1 MAMARV
7 KHSKFKN
14 IGILY
19 ELLARQLTSDVL
31 RDKKDGVAV
40 DILKE
45 YFGKDTE
52 ISKELELYNI
62 LQNKKTNNSK
72 KAEDLLEIVID
83 ARKKLSN
90 AKLRKETYN
99 LVKEIKTVFDATDF
113 FKTRL
118 PNYRFYASVY
128 NLFADAG
135 TGKEL
140 NPVTKV
146 NSKYTILENISYK
159 KVKEEEVDNE
169 VFKEFKESD
178 ADVRL
183 LTYKRLIDKFNTKY
197 STLTTE
203 QKSILKKYIYNVSN
217 NTELKEFVAK
227 QLESIKTVLK
237 KYRPKI
243 RDEVT
248 SIKLKG
254 AITKIDEIKQ
264 KKHVD
269 EVTLTSVL
277 RYYDL
282 VNELKEIK

>member
-1 MAMARV
+1 MARV

-52 ISKELELYNI
+52 ISRELELYNI

-99 LVKEIKTVFDATDF
+99 LVKEIKTVFDTSSF

-135 TGKEL
+135 TDKEL

-159 KVKEEEVDNE
+159 KVKEEEVDGE

-183 LTYKRLIDKFNTKY
+183 LTYMRLVDKFNTKY

-217 NTELKEFVAK
+217 NSELKEFIGK

-237 KYRPKI
+237 KHRPQI

-254 AITKIDEIKQ
+254 AIKKIDEIKQ

-269 EVTLTSVL
+269 EATLTSVL

-282 VNELKEIK
+282 VSELKEVK

>member
-1 MAMARV
+1 MARV

-99 LVKEIKTVFDATDF
+99 LVKEIKTVFNATDF

-128 NLFADAG
+128 NLFSDAG

-159 KVKEEEVDNE
+159 KIKEEEVEGE

-183 LTYKRLIDKFNTKY
+183 LTYKRLVDKFNTKY

-217 NTELKEFVAK
+217 NSELKEFVAK

>member
-99 LVKEIKTVFDATDF
+99 LVKEIKTVFDTASF

-128 NLFADAG
+128 NLFADVG
-135 TGKEL
+135 TEKEL
-140 NPVTKV
+140 NPITKV

-159 KVKEEEVDNE
+159 KIKEEVVEGD

-178 ADVRL
+178 VDVRL
-183 LTYKRLIDKFNTKY
+183 LTYKRLVDKFNTKY

-203 QKSILKKYIYNVSN
+203 QKGILKKYIYNVSN

-227 QLESIKTVLK
+227 QLESIKTVLIK
-237 KYRPKI
+237 HRPKI

-248 SIKLKG
+248 GIKLKG
-254 AITKIDEIKQ
+254 AINKIEEIKK

-269 EVTLTSVL
+269 EATLTSVL

-282 VNELKEIK
+282 VRELKGIK

>member
-1 MAMARV
+1 MARV

-52 ISKELELYNI
+52 ISRELELYNI

-99 LVKEIKTVFDATDF
+99 LVKEIKTVFDTSSF

-135 TGKEL
+135 TDKEL

-159 KVKEEEVDNE
+159 KVKEEEVDGE

-183 LTYKRLIDKFNTKY
+183 LTYKRLVDKFNTKY

-217 NTELKEFVAK
+217 NTELKEFVSK
-227 QLESIKTVLK
+227 QLDSIKTVLQK
-237 KYRPKI
+237 HRPRIK
-243 RDEVT
+243 DEVT

-254 AITKIDEIKQ
+254 AIKKIDEIKQ

-282 VNELKEIK
+282 VSELKEVK

>member
-1 MAMARV
+1 MARV

-52 ISKELELYNI
+52 ISRELVLYNI

-99 LVKEIKTVFDATDF
+99 LVKEIKTVFDPGSF

-159 KVKEEEVDNE
+159 KVKEEEVDGE

-183 LTYKRLIDKFNTKY
+183 LTYKRLVDKFNTKY
-197 STLTTE
+197 SALTTE
-203 QKSILKKYIYNVSN
+203 QKGILKKYIYNVSN

-227 QLESIKTVLK
+227 QLDSIKTVLK
-237 KYRPKI
+237 KHRPRIK
-243 RDEVT
+243 DEVT

-254 AITKIDEIKQ
+254 AIKKIDEIKQ

-282 VNELKEIK
+282 VSELKEVK

>member
-1 MAMARV
+1 MARV

-40 DILKE
+40 DILRE
-45 YFGKDTE
+45 FFGKDTE

-99 LVKEIKTVFDATDF
+99 LVKEINTVFDATSF

-128 NLFADAG
+128 NLFADAAG
-135 TGKEL
+135 NGKEL

-159 KVKEEEVDNE
+159 KVKEEEQVGGD

-183 LTYKRLIDKFNTKY
+183 LTYKRLVDKFNTKY
-197 STLTTE
+197 STLTKE
-203 QKSILKKYIYNVSN
+203 QKGILKKYIYNVSN
-217 NTELKEFVAK
+217 NSELKEFVGK
-227 QLESIKTVLK
+227 QLDSIKAVLQ

-243 RDEVT
+243 KDEVT

-254 AITKIDEIKQ
+254 AINKIDEIKQ

-282 VNELKEIK
+282 VSELKEVK

>member
-1 MAMARV
+1 MARV

-52 ISKELELYNI
+52 ISRELELYNI

-99 LVKEIKTVFDATDF
+99 LVKEIKTVFDTSSF

-135 TGKEL
+135 TDKEL

-159 KVKEEEVDNE
+159 KVKEEEVDGE

-183 LTYKRLIDKFNTKY
+183 LTYKRLVDKFNTKY

-217 NTELKEFVAK
+217 NSELKEFIGK

-237 KYRPKI
+237 KHRPQI

-254 AITKIDEIKQ
+254 AIKKIDEIKQ

-269 EVTLTSVL
+269 EATLTSVL

-282 VNELKEIK
+282 VSELKEVK

>member
-1 MAMARV
+1 MARV

-31 RDKKDGVAV
+31 RDKKDGIAV

-99 LVKEIKTVFDATDF
+99 LLKEIKTVFDTTSF

-146 NSKYTILENISYK
+146 NSKYNILENISYK
-159 KVKEEEVDNE
+159 KVKEEEVDGE

-183 LTYKRLIDKFNTKY
+183 LTYKRLVDKFNTKY

-203 QKSILKKYIYNVSN
+203 QKGILKKYIYNVSN
-217 NTELKEFVAK
+217 NSELKEFVAK
-227 QLESIKTVLK
+227 QLDSIKTVLERH
-237 KYRPKI
+237 RPKI
-243 RDEVT
+243 KDEVT

-254 AITKIDEIKQ
+254 AINKIEEIKQ

-269 EVTLTSVL
+269 EITLTSVL

>member
-1 MAMARV
+1 MARV

-52 ISKELELYNI
+52 ISRELELYNI

-113 FKTRL
+113 FQTRL

-135 TGKEL
+135 TDKEL

-159 KVKEEEVDNE
+159 KVKEEEVDGE

-178 ADVRL
+178 ADIRL
-183 LTYKRLIDKFNTKY
+183 LTYKRLVDKFNTKY
-197 STLTTE
+197 SALTTE
-203 QKSILKKYIYNVSN
+203 QKGILKKYIYNVSN
-217 NTELKEFVAK
+217 NSELKEFIGK

-237 KYRPKI
+237 KHRPQI

-254 AITKIDEIKQ
+254 AIKKIDEIKQ

-269 EVTLTSVL
+269 EATLTSVL

-282 VNELKEIK
+282 VSELKEVK

>member
-99 LVKEIKTVFDATDF
+99 LVKEIKTVFDPNSF

-159 KVKEEEVDNE
+159 KVEEEEVGGE

-183 LTYKRLIDKFNTKY
+183 LTYKRLVDKFNTKY

-217 NTELKEFVAK
+217 NTELKEFVSK
-227 QLESIKTVLK
+227 QLDSIKTVLQK
-237 KYRPKI
+237 HRPRIK
-243 RDEVT
+243 DEVT

-254 AITKIDEIKQ
+254 AIKKIDEIKQ

-282 VNELKEIK
+282 VSELKEVK

>member
-1 MAMARV
+1 MARV

-52 ISKELELYNI
+52 ISRELELYNI

-99 LVKEIKTVFDATDF
+99 LVKEIKTVFDTTAF

-159 KVKEEEVDNE
+159 KVKEEEVGE

-183 LTYKRLIDKFNTKY
+183 LTYKRLVDKFNTKY
-197 STLTTE
+197 SALTTE
-203 QKSILKKYIYNVSN
+203 QKGILKKYIYNVSN

-227 QLESIKTVLK
+227 QLDSIKTVLQK
-237 KYRPKI
+237 HRPRIK
-243 RDEVT
+243 DEVT

-254 AITKIDEIKQ
+254 AIKKIDEIKQ

-269 EVTLTSVL
+269 EATLTSVL

>member
-1 MAMARV
+1 MARV

-45 YFGKDTE
+45 YFGKNTE
-52 ISKELELYNI
+52 ISKELELYTI

-90 AKLRKETYN
+90 ARLRKETYN

-128 NLFADAG
+128 NLFSDAG

-140 NPVTKV
+140 NPVTKL

-159 KVKEEEVDNE
+159 KVKEEEVVGGE

-178 ADVRL
+178 IDVRL
-183 LTYKRLIDKFNTKY
+183 LTYKRLVDKFNSKY
-197 STLTTE
+197 STLTKE
-203 QKSILKKYIYNVSN
+203 QKDILKKYIYNVSN
-217 NTELKEFVAK
+217 NTELKEFVTK
-227 QLESIKTVLK
+227 QLESIKVVLE
-237 KYRPKI
+237 KYGPKI
-243 RDEVT
+243 RDKVT

-254 AITKIDEIKQ
+254 AIRKIDEIKR

-269 EVTLTSVL
+269 EATLTSVL

-282 VNELKEIK
+282 VTELKEIK

>member
-1 MAMARV
+1 MARV

-52 ISKELELYNI
+52 ISRELELYNI

-99 LVKEIKTVFDATDF
+99 LVKEIKTVFDTSSF

-135 TGKEL
+135 TDKEL

-159 KVKEEEVDNE
+159 KVKEEEVDGE

-183 LTYKRLIDKFNTKY
+183 LTYKRLVDKFNTKY

-217 NTELKEFVAK
+217 NSELKEFIGK

-237 KYRPKI
+237 KHRPQI

-254 AITKIDEIKQ
+254 AIKKIDEIKQ
-264 KKHVD
+264 KNI
-269 EVTLTSVL
+269 S
-277 RYYDL
+277 
-282 VNELKEIK
+282 

>member
-99 LVKEIKTVFDATDF
+99 LVKEIRTVFDTSSF

-128 NLFADAG
+128 NLFADVG
-135 TGKEL
+135 TEKEL
-140 NPVTKV
+140 NPITKV

-159 KVKEEEVDNE
+159 KIKEEVVEGD

-178 ADVRL
+178 VDVRL
-183 LTYKRLIDKFNTKY
+183 LTYKRLVDKFNTKY

-203 QKSILKKYIYNVSN
+203 QKAILKKYIYNVSN

-227 QLESIKTVLK
+227 QLESIKTVLQK
-237 KYRPKI
+237 HRPKI

-254 AITKIDEIKQ
+254 AINKIEEIKK

-269 EVTLTSVL
+269 EATLTSVL

-282 VNELKEIK
+282 VSELKEIK

>member
-1 MAMARV
+1 MARV

-99 LVKEIKTVFDATDF
+99 LVKEIKTVFDTASF

-128 NLFADAG
+128 NLFADVG
-135 TGKEL
+135 TEKEL

-159 KVKEEEVDNE
+159 KIKEEVVEGD

-178 ADVRL
+178 VDVRL
-183 LTYKRLIDKFNTKY
+183 LTYKRLVDKFNTKY
-197 STLTTE
+197 STLTIE
-203 QKSILKKYIYNVSN
+203 QKGILKKYIYNVSN

-227 QLESIKTVLK
+227 QLESIKTVLIK
-237 KYRPKI
+237 HRPKI

-254 AITKIDEIKQ
+254 AINKIEEIKK

-269 EVTLTSVL
+269 EATLTSVL

-282 VNELKEIK
+282 VSELKEIK

>member
-1 MAMARV
+1 MARV

-52 ISKELELYNI
+52 ISRELELYNI

-99 LVKEIKTVFDATDF
+99 LVKEIKTVFDTSSF

-135 TGKEL
+135 TDKEL

-146 NSKYTILENISYK
+146 NSKYTILENISFK
-159 KVKEEEVDNE
+159 KVKEEEVDGE

-183 LTYKRLIDKFNTKY
+183 LTYKRLVDKFNTKY

-217 NTELKEFVAK
+217 NSELKEFIGK

-237 KYRPKI
+237 KHRPQI

-254 AITKIDEIKQ
+254 AIKKIDEIKQ

-269 EVTLTSVL
+269 EATLTSVL

-282 VNELKEIK
+282 VSELKEVK